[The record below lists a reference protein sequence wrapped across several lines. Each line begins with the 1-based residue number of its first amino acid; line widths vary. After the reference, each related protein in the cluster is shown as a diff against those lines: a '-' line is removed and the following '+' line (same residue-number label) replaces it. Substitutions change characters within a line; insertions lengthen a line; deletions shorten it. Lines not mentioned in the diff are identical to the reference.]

1 MGVGKDGVVFCEFGS
16 VDMKQDDTIVAIS
29 TPPGEGG
36 IAVIRLSGSE
46 AISITESIFR
56 GRMDISKSESHKAH
70 HGWIVEGSEPIDE
83 VVLTLFRT
91 PRSLTGEDV
100 VEISCHGGL
109 FVSRRILELLVAE
122 GARPARPGEFTQRGF
137 LHGKMDLSQ
146 AEAVVDLIRARTEAS
161 RRVAAY
167 QLEGQLS
174 KRLEEIR
181 DHLMRVCSLLEIEL
195 DFCEEDVEFASRKE
209 LMELLRSTR
218 EEMKVLLASF
228 DRGKVCREGIRMVI
242 VGRPNV
248 GKSSILNSLVER
260 ERAIVT
266 EIPGTTR
273 DTVEDVLDIE
283 GLLFIITDTAGI
295 REVRD
300 PVESEGVRRTERALA
315 ESDLVLLVFDGS
327 ESLKQED
334 EILIQ
339 QVKNLEKRVVAV
351 INKVDL
357 AEKIDIRKLKR
368 RMAGIKFLRVSALK
382 RKGIQDIIQALEK
395 TVLSGELP
403 QEGEVVL
410 TRVRHR
416 DSITRA
422 YERIGQAEN
431 SLRSGMSQEF
441 IALDL
446 RGALDALGEI
456 TGQTT
461 TDDILGQIFSE
472 FCIGK

>member
-1 MGVGKDGVVFCEFGS
+1 M
-16 VDMKQDDTIVAIS
+16 DMKKDDTIVAIS

-36 IAVIRLSGSE
+36 IAVVRLSGPE
-46 AISITESIFR
+46 AISIAESIFR
-56 GRMDISKSESHKAH
+56 GKIDISKSESHKAY
-70 HGWIVEGSEPIDE
+70 HGWIVDGSEPIDE

-100 VEISCHGGL
+100 VEMSCHGGM
-109 FVSRRILELLVAE
+109 FVSRRILELLVAG
-122 GARPARPGEFTQRGF
+122 GARPARPGEFTQRAF

-174 KRLEEIR
+174 KRLEEMR
-181 DHLMRVCSLLEIEL
+181 GHLMRVCSLLEIEL

-218 EEMKVLLASF
+218 EEMKALLASF

-283 GLLFIITDTAGI
+283 GLLFLVTDTAGV
-295 REVRD
+295 REVQD

-334 EILIQ
+334 ETLIQ
-339 QVKNLEKRVVAV
+339 RVKNLDKQVVAV

-357 AEKIDIRKLKR
+357 EQKIDIRKLKR
-368 RMAGIKFLRVSALK
+368 RMPGTRFLRVSALRK
-382 RKGIQDIIQALEK
+382 KGIHDIIQALEQ

-403 QEGEVVL
+403 QEGEVVI

-416 DSITRA
+416 DSIARA

-431 SLRSGMSQEF
+431 SFRRGMSQEF

-446 RGALDALGEI
+446 RGALEALGEI

-461 TDDILGQIFSE
+461 TDDILDQIFSE